1 MKKKLIIT
9 SLLALSACNSTS
21 GTVKSLI
28 PEEVDGMKVY
38 TSSETKDCGMK
49 DKDGSFIQKCD
60 KKTGEFLNGIVYSRY
75 DDKDEANEMIDYYKD
90 GWGTKYIRKEN
101 GIIKYESN
109 YQYTKDNLENFEG
122 KSYFDNGNIRCKTT
136 KTSDFFS
143 HDSVESK
150 STCFYINGVLASET
164 TMNRKDGTISTTYDP
179 KGNVIVKLTRPY
191 TPNTKLTKDKGIEEG
206 MVDKWTRYDA
216 NGNLF
221 TGKVTFYHEEEPET
235 ISGIDTYK
243 NGKLDGEC
251 RSFPSKKDEK
261 KSYGFKEV
269 VSEYKDGARVKQK
282 IIYKDNASLENIY
295 VGDNRIT
302 ISRRKD
308 NRDYVDVTCRYKGH
322 DSQVSISGNAGKG
335 FVELFEKDQT
345 KSLCPDISKFVK

>member
-9 SLLALSACNSTS
+9 SLLALSACSSTS
-21 GTVKSLI
+21 GTIKSTI
-28 PEEVDGMKVY
+28 PEEIDGIKVY
-38 TSSETKDCGMK
+38 DYNETKNCGMK
-49 DKDGSFIQKCD
+49 DKDGDFIQKCD
-60 KKTGEFLNGIVYSRY
+60 KKTGEFLNGIEYSRY
-75 DDKDEANEMIDYYKD
+75 DNKDEVRENINYYNN
-90 GWGTKYIRKEN
+90 GWNTKYISKKNGTIEYERNNKYAEN
-101 GIIKYESN
+101 NLKNYEI
-109 YQYTKDNLENFEG
+109 
-122 KSYFDNGNIRCKTT
+122 KSYFDNGNIECEISGT
-136 KTSDFFS
+136 DDLFLYGAV
-143 HDSVESK
+143 DYK
-150 STCFYINGVLASET
+150 SICFYINGALSSET
-164 TMNRKDGTISTTYDP
+164 TMNRKDGSVQTVYDP

-221 TGKVTFYHEEEPET
+221 TGKVTFYHKEEPET
-235 ISGIDTYK
+235 ISGFDTYK

-261 KSYGFKEV
+261 ESYGFKEV

-345 KSLCPDISKFVK
+345 KSLCPDVSKFVK